1 MSGCTGSHSAGF
13 IHHQTG
19 ELLMTRTI
27 RNKSLLAAI
36 VSVILA
42 SPASFAETAG
52 EYIDDTTVGTM
63 TKAALV
69 DNETVSALDIN
80 VEVYKGNVQL
90 SGFVE
95 SEAQKDAA
103 LATAGKVDG
112 AKKVLDAIVVLPGS
126 RSMGEAVDDTTI
138 QAKLKAG
145 LANVQGMG
153 DAVAINTWVK
163 HGHVLLAGFV
173 DSDSV
178 KAAAGKVASGIEGV
192 KKVHNHIAIKH

>member
-1 MSGCTGSHSAGF
+1 
-13 IHHQTG
+13 
-19 ELLMTRTI
+19 MTRTI

-103 LATAGKVDG
+103 LATAGKVEG

-153 DAVAINTWVK
+153 DAVAINTWVR

-173 DSDSV
+173 DSDTV

>member
-1 MSGCTGSHSAGF
+1 
-13 IHHQTG
+13 
-19 ELLMTRTI
+19 MTRTLSS
-27 RNKSLLAAI
+27 KSLLAAI
-36 VSVILA
+36 VSVVLA

-52 EYIDDTTVGTM
+52 EYIDDATVGTQ

-80 VEVYKGNVQL
+80 VEVYKGVVQL

-95 SEAQKDAA
+95 SDAQESAA
-103 LATAGKVDG
+103 LATAGKIDG

-138 QAKLKAG
+138 QAKLKAD
-145 LANVQGMG
+145 LANVEGIG

-163 HGHVLLAGFV
+163 QGHVLLAGFV
-173 DSDSV
+173 DSDKV
-178 KAAAGKVASGIEGV
+178 KSAAGKVASGISGV
-192 KKVHNHIAIKH
+192 KKVHNHIAIEH

>member
-1 MSGCTGSHSAGF
+1 MR
-13 IHHQTG
+13 
-19 ELLMTRTI
+19 RTI
-27 RNKSLLAAI
+27 RNKPLLAAV

-42 SPASFAETAG
+42 SPASFAETTG
-52 EYIDDTTVGTM
+52 EYIDDATVGTK

-80 VEVYKGNVQL
+80 VEVYKGVVQL

-95 SEAQKDAA
+95 SDAQEAAA
-103 LATAGKVDG
+103 LAAAGKVEG

-145 LANVQGMG
+145 LANVEGIG
-153 DAVAINTWVK
+153 DAVAINTWVRR
-163 HGHVLLAGFV
+163 GHVLLAGFV
-173 DSDSV
+173 DSDKV
-178 KAAAGKVASGIEGV
+178 KSAAGKVASGIEGV
-192 KKVHNHIAIKH
+192 KKVHNEIAIEH

>member
-1 MSGCTGSHSAGF
+1 M
-13 IHHQTG
+13 
-19 ELLMTRTI
+19 
-27 RNKSLLAAI
+27 
-36 VSVILA
+36 
-42 SPASFAETAG
+42 
-52 EYIDDTTVGTM
+52 
-63 TKAALV
+63 
-69 DNETVSALDIN
+69 
-80 VEVYKGNVQL
+80 
-90 SGFVE
+90 
-95 SEAQKDAA
+95 
-103 LATAGKVDG
+103 
-112 AKKVLDAIVVLPGS
+112 LDAIVVLPGS

-153 DAVAINTWVK
+153 DAVAINTWVR